1 MLHHMGGNLLTVQ
14 SLIYVEGYIGVF
26 GDDGNGGDVQDRI
39 SFLSPV
45 TKVSKERQAKK
56 VEQEV

>member
-1 MLHHMGGNLLTVQ
+1 MIKAMRANY
-14 SLIYVEGYIGVF
+14 YVKGYIGVF
-26 GDDGNGGDVQDRI
+26 GDDGNGGDVQHRI

>member
-1 MLHHMGGNLLTVQ
+1 MVLFDKSNEDKN
-14 SLIYVEGYIGVF
+14 VEGCIGVF
-26 GDDGNGGDVQDRI
+26 GDDGNRGNAQHGI